1 MALTKSNAE
10 DKAEVLLR
18 VMRRGR
24 ASVRETAILLGKSW
38 STTKAHVDLG
48 KIESIGIGKRLCIPL
63 EELVKHGLVLP
74 NLPDLKERVTQ
85 HLQGID
91 SNLDDLG
98 DH

>member
-1 MALTKSNAE
+1 MTLAKSYAE
-10 DKAEVLLR
+10 DKADVLLR

-24 ASVRETAILLGKSW
+24 ASVRETGILLGKSW

-48 KIESIGIGKRLCIPL
+48 KIKSIPLGKRLYVPL
-63 EELVKHGLVLP
+63 EELVNHGLVLP
-74 NLPDLKERVTQ
+74 SLPEFSERVKQ

-98 DH
+98 DT